1 MFRYLILFT
10 FIVKTGAYANFSEIG
25 PYDVEVLYG
34 DTSLSE
40 DVSMQYT
47 LYKPFNAPEVPHIML
62 SHGFL
67 DDQSSMTGFAN
78 HYASWGI
85 KVVTMNL
92 LHSSLISNDPFQ
104 DAEDLIGLSNQIG
117 GENAV
122 IYVGHS
128 SGGMRSIIGAT
139 EDSSALAVLGLDLV
153 DGSFGD
159 DFLALENVSNLS
171 VPVWGLLG
179 ESSSCNSY
187 GNGLDVYNNA
197 LNGNAVRITEAD
209 HCDFE
214 SPSDILCTILCSGS
228 NDYFSE
234 DEISSIILSLS
245 TSFLLWQTG
254 LDSSGRSLWTPGN
267 EYYDNLIYNGAI
279 SQAMSLM
286 NNQSFDIPKQFKVY
300 QNYPNPFNPITTIEF
315 DVETYSFV
323 EISIFNV
330 NGNLVNK
337 LNSQYHEPGKNI
349 VQWNSTNN
357 QGQSVSAGVY
367 YYRIIVGNNS
377 QTNKM
382 LLLK

>member
-1 MFRYLILFT
+1 MSRYLILFT
-10 FIVKTGAYANFSEIG
+10 FIVRTGVYANFSELG

-34 DTSLSE
+34 DTSISE
-40 DVSMQYT
+40 DASMQYT
-47 LYKPFNAPEVPHIML
+47 LYKPFNAPEVPHIIL

-171 VPVWGLLG
+171 V
-179 ESSSCNSY
+179 
-187 GNGLDVYNNA
+187 
-197 LNGNAVRITEAD
+197 
-209 HCDFE
+209 
-214 SPSDILCTILCSGS
+214 
-228 NDYFSE
+228 
-234 DEISSIILSLS
+234 
-245 TSFLLWQTG
+245 Q
-254 LDSSGRSLWTPGN
+254 
-267 EYYDNLIYNGAI
+267 DNL
-279 SQAMSLM
+279 
-286 NNQSFDIPKQFKVY
+286 
-300 QNYPNPFNPITTIEF
+300 
-315 DVETYSFV
+315 
-323 EISIFNV
+323 
-330 NGNLVNK
+330 
-337 LNSQYHEPGKNI
+337 
-349 VQWNSTNN
+349 
-357 QGQSVSAGVY
+357 
-367 YYRIIVGNNS
+367 
-377 QTNKM
+377 
-382 LLLK
+382 